1 MVWQVWIRMATH
13 LWAFL
18 FLVQIN
24 ISNHQRPRAEDC
36 AFRRAQEISM
46 WRMQQA
52 MAIELLG
59 MT

>member
-1 MVWQVWIRMATH
+1 MVWQVWIR
-13 LWAFL
+13 
-18 FLVQIN
+18 FLVQIDISN
-24 ISNHQRPRAEDC
+24 HSNHQRPRAEDC